1 MALVKYGA
9 TVSQL
14 SGSVGGIV
22 YARNKGG
29 AYIRTRT
36 SPTQPNS
43 TLQVAARTLFSAAV
57 NTWTNILTPEER
69 TQWNGYASAIPYTD
83 VFGETRYYS
92 GQQRYVQCYVALVNS
107 GGSPA
112 AAAIAPAV
120 FTAAEAI
127 SSDAITVN
135 QGAVAAGTTV
145 SVVNTTGPLDV
156 AAGDKLLI
164 HIGGPITAAKNYF
177 NGPWRY
183 AASGVY
189 VSGGN
194 YPDILATDPW
204 ARSLASGSPLALY
217 WRVLKA
223 DNRISSVARKIVTLG
238 AYVTP

>member
-14 SGSVGGIV
+14 SGSIGGIV

-43 TLQVAARTLFSAAV
+43 ELQVGARTLFSGAV
-57 NTWTNILTPEER
+57 NTWTNVLTPGER
-69 TQWNGYASAIPYTD
+69 TAWNAYASAIPYTD

-92 GQQRYVQCYVALVNS
+92 GQQRYVQCYVALVNC
-107 GGSPA
+107 GGTPVTA
-112 AAAIAPAV
+112 ATAPSI
-120 FTAAEAI
+120 FTAAEI
-127 SSDAITVN
+127 VGSDALAVN
-135 QGAVAAGTTV
+135 QGATVANSTV
-145 SVVNTTGPLDV
+145 SIVNSTGPSDV

-189 VSGGN
+189 ATGGK
-194 YPDILATDPW
+194 YPDIVATDPW
-204 ARSLASGSPLALY
+204 ARTLAVGGRLAIY

-223 DNRISSVARKIVTLG
+223 DNRISNVARKIVTIG
-238 AYVTP
+238 AFVTP